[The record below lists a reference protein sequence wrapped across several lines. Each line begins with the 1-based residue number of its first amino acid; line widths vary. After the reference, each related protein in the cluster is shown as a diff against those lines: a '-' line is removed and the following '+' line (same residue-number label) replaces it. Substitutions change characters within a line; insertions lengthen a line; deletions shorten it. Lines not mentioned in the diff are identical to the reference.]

1 MENINKIIEDCK
13 NFFKRSYIKKTNFE
27 KDLLNLLEEEI
38 ILFEEYKQ
46 ITKNKELWKHL
57 LQY

>member
-1 MENINKIIEDCK
+1 MEIDKLVKECK
-13 NFFKRSYIKKTNFE
+13 EFFERSYIKKTTFE
-27 KDLLNLLEEEI
+27 QDLLELLEEEI
-38 ILFEEYKQ
+38 ILIEEYKE

>member
-1 MENINKIIEDCK
+1 MDIDKLVKECKEYFDRFYIN
-13 NFFKRSYIKKTNFE
+13 KTNFE
-27 KDLLNLLEEEI
+27 HDILELLEEEI
-38 ILFEEYKQ
+38 ITFEEYKQ

>member
-1 MENINKIIEDCK
+1 MNTNKIIENCK
-13 NFFKRSYIKKTNFE
+13 EFFNRSYIEKTDFDS
-27 KDLLNLLEEEI
+27 DLLELLDEEI
-38 ILFEEYKQ
+38 ILFEEYKE

>member
-1 MENINKIIEDCK
+1 MKIDKVIKEGK
-13 NFFKRSYIKKTNFE
+13 EFFERNYIKKTNFE
-27 KDLLNLLEEEI
+27 HDLLELLDEEI
-38 ILFEEYKQ
+38 ITFEEYKQ

>member
-1 MENINKIIEDCK
+1 MDLDKIIKKCK
-13 NFFKRSYIKKTNFE
+13 EFFKRSYIKIATFE
-27 KDLLNLLEEEI
+27 SDLLELLDEEI
-38 ILFEEYKQ
+38 ITFEEYKE

>member
-1 MENINKIIEDCK
+1 MEINNLLNKCKEFFENIH
-13 NFFKRSYIKKTNFE
+13 IKKTNFE
-27 KDLLNLLEEEI
+27 QDLMELLDEEI
-38 ILFEEYKQ
+38 ITFEEYKE

>member
-1 MENINKIIEDCK
+1 MNVNKIVKECKEFFENIH
-13 NFFKRSYIKKTNFE
+13 IKKTNF
-27 KDLLNLLEEEI
+27 KQDLLELLDEEI
-38 ILFEEYKQ
+38 ITFEEYKE

>member
-1 MENINKIIEDCK
+1 MEIDKVVKECKEFFENIH
-13 NFFKRSYIKKTNFE
+13 IKKTNFE
-27 KDLLNLLEEEI
+27 QDLLELLDEEI
-38 ILFEEYKQ
+38 ITFEEYKE

>member
-1 MENINKIIEDCK
+1 MNIDKIIKEYKEFFENI
-13 NFFKRSYIKKTNFE
+13 YIKKTNFE
-27 KDLLNLLEEEI
+27 QDLLELLDEEI
-38 ILFEEYKQ
+38 ITFEEYKK

>member
-1 MENINKIIEDCK
+1 MDIDKIVKECK
-13 NFFKRSYIKKTNFE
+13 EFFERSYINKTTFE
-27 KDLLNLLEEEI
+27 YDLLELLDEEI
-38 ILFEEYKQ
+38 ITFEEYKQ

>member
-1 MENINKIIEDCK
+1 MEIDKVVKKYKEFFENIH
-13 NFFKRSYIKKTNFE
+13 IKKTNFE
-27 KDLLNLLEEEI
+27 QDLLELLDEEI
-38 ILFEEYKQ
+38 ITFEEYKK

>member
-1 MENINKIIEDCK
+1 MEIDKIVKECK
-13 NFFKRSYIKKTNFE
+13 DYFKRSYINKTNFE
-27 KDLLNLLEEEI
+27 YDLMELLDEEI
-38 ILFEEYKQ
+38 ITVEEYKQ

>member
-1 MENINKIIEDCK
+1 MEIDKVVKECK
-13 NFFKRSYIKKTNFE
+13 EFFERSYIKKITFE
-27 KDLLNLLEEEI
+27 YDLMELLDHEI
-38 ILFEEYKQ
+38 ITFEEYKQ

>member
-1 MENINKIIEDCK
+1 MKIDKIIKECK
-13 NFFKRSYIKKTNFE
+13 EFFKRSYIKKTNFE
-27 KDLLNLLEEEI
+27 HDLLELLDEEI
-38 ILFEEYKQ
+38 ITFEEYKQ